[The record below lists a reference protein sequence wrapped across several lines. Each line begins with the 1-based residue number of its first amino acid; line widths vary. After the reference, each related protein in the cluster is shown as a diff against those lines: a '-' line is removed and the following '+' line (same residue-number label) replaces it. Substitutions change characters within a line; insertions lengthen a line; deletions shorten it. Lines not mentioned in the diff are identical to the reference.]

1 MASVDVSALSKQQKD
16 ELACSYAA
24 MLLHDGELEISE
36 EKINKVLQA
45 AGISVESYY
54 PGLFVK
60 ALKGQNIG
68 NLLSNA
74 SAGAAPAGGATAA
87 AAAAPTEGKKEEKK
101 EEKPKEEDMDVG
113 GMDDLFGGGDY

>member
-36 EKINKVLQA
+36 EKINKVLAA
-45 AGISVESYY
+45 AGIQVEGYY

-60 ALKGQNIG
+60 ALKGQNIASI
-68 NLLSNA
+68 LSNA
-74 SAGAAPAGGATAA
+74 GSGSAPAASSAPATAA
-87 AAAAPTEGKKEEKK
+87 APAKKAFRKRS
-101 EEKPKEEDMDVG
+101 G
-113 GMDDLFGGGDY
+113 FSAS

>member
-36 EKINKVLQA
+36 EKINKVLAA
-45 AGISVESYY
+45 AGIQVEGYY

-60 ALKGQNIG
+60 ALKGQNIASI
-68 NLLSNA
+68 LSNA
-74 SAGAAPAGGATAA
+74 GSGSAPAASSAPATATTSCCA
-87 AAAAPTEGKKEEKK
+87 RRAPSRPRGQSSYRTFN
-101 EEKPKEEDMDVG
+101 P
-113 GMDDLFGGGDY
+113 